1 MSLYMDGLKPH
12 SIGLSSD
19 PRVQKSLL
27 HDFYNALYICQ
38 LEIHYQN
45 CPPGFQVT
53 SEFVLFDLVF
63 KRLFFLSLAL
73 LFHLKCLSNST
84 SSRMR
89 VVFLILSDSH
99 VTLL

>member
-1 MSLYMDGLKPH
+1 MI
-12 SIGLSSD
+12 SIMLSTF
-19 PRVQKSLL
+19 VNWK
-27 HDFYNALYICQ
+27 FIN
-38 LEIHYQN
+38 QN